1 MKRILEKLFCKHKWT
16 THAKEVYKYTGKE
29 VVEGTKDWYHPV
41 IELQEF
47 QHTDEVL
54 ICSECGKIKQIRY

>member
-1 MKRILEKLFCKHKWT
+1 MTKDNDMKRILEKLFCNQ
-16 THAKEVYKYTGKE
+16 